1 MPMTFHGP
9 SDSDFGGPTQAGTV
23 ERPIAAGRAA
33 LRDSRVHSKTRRKS
47 RWNEGGRERKRGAS
61 MVTWSVGQSAHPSL
75 FPLYPPPSLCSLS
88 PSLPSFI

>member
-9 SDSDFGGPTQAGTV
+9 SVRLRLWRTDGRDEAGTV

-47 RWNEGGRERKRGAS
+47 RWKEGGSERGEQAWLRGRSVA
-61 MVTWSVGQSAHPSL
+61 WSVRASVTLPLLSSSL
-75 FPLYPPPSLCSLS
+75 AL
-88 PSLPSFI
+88 